1 MIDKVPD
8 PYVRT
13 LRIQVSCIPTES
25 HWGVFVDFRGHR
37 DGIDW
42 YSVTDGFKP
51 PDTLDRKG
59 KWSQESRPSMYST
72 SWRKARQFELDEA
85 IEIAKKY
92 APEVK
97 INGFTV
103 ADGIRMRALREN
115 QRA

>member
-1 MIDKVPD
+1 MIGQVPA
-8 PYVRT
+8 PYIRT

-42 YSVTDGFKP
+42 YSVTDGFNP
-51 PDTLDRKG
+51 AGTLDRKG
-59 KWSQESRPSMYST
+59 VWNNESRPSMFT
-72 SWRKARQFELDEA
+72 PSWRKARQFELDEA

-97 INGFTV
+97 VNGFTI
-103 ADGIRMRALREN
+103 ADGIRMRTLRE
-115 QRA
+115 AKT